1 MKKLAL
7 SLVVLGVAFSGA
19 VAADGATVYKKCIA
33 CHGPK
38 AEKVYLNKIPALK
51 TLDPEEMVQNMI
63 KYKAGEMGENG
74 KGLYNMGAI
83 MKGQMATLSED
94 DMKAVVEYIQ
104 TLK

>member
-1 MKKLAL
+1 MKKLVL
-7 SLVVLGVAFSGA
+7 SLTVLGLACSGA
-19 VAADGATVYKKCIA
+19 FAADGAKVYKKCIA

-38 AEKVYLNKIPALK
+38 AEKVYLNKIPALN
-51 TLDPEEMVQNMI
+51 TLEPEEMVSNMK

-83 MKGQMATLSED
+83 MKGQMATLSEE
-94 DMKAVVEYIQ
+94 DMEAVVEYIQ